1 MQNSS
6 FYCHVEKNSLN
17 QNIIEDLEN
26 FVNNGSN
33 EQIYILNAPLSE
45 NKYSYSYQENA
56 LVVLSPNHKIIF
68 IDLLNNQKE
77 FEYYYDDFIEDLSSL
92 SDKYNYK
99 NSIGRPRDWKNVL
112 TKQTTDSSNIL
123 NFLEEN
129 KITNIKDRRK
139 NEFLISLLIGSIN
152 VIEEKGIEAPKTL
165 LEKVKSNILLFDGQ
179 QTRFIYKEFTKKTIS
194 IQGLSG
200 TGKTELLLHKL
211 KELYTSKD
219 EIKIFFTCH
228 NIALANT
235 LKQRVPEFFNFMKVD
250 KQLEWNKQIWL
261 DRAWG
266 SQKDRNSG
274 LYSYIC
280 HFYNIPFKA
289 WNSSTNYKEIFTNAL
304 EQINKIEKFEFKH
317 AFDYILIDERQDF
330 PQVFFELCEKITKEK
345 VYIAGDIFQDIFQS
359 DKEVELDVDFVL
371 NKCYRTDPR
380 TLMFAHAI
388 GMGLFDNEKINWLSD
403 AHWDASGYK
412 LIRKDDREVNL
423 YREPVKRF
431 EDIDTTFES
440 MIIQEYKKYTDV
452 IDIILNL
459 KEKHLTLVPDDIA
472 IIILN
477 EGKTIYGHIDKLE
490 FEIREKLN
498 WEINRAFDSKNKVP
512 NTIFVSNK
520 NNVKGLEFPFV
531 ICLTQSILNNYRYRN
546 TLYTMLTR
554 SFLQSYLLSIDFNNM
569 DVQKNGLEIINRNNY
584 IKTIEPTDTEKAKI
598 QQNLLKIKEEKNLS
612 YFDFL
617 TAIFNELKIDSKC
630 RKKLEEP
637 INNAIDDKF
646 NKELIIK
653 FIEANKEFYCK

>member
-6 FYCHVEKNSLN
+6 FYCHVEKNSLD

-152 VIEEKGIEAPKTL
+152 DIEEKGIEAPKTL

-235 LKQRVPEFFNFMKVD
+235 LKQRVPEFFNFMKVN

-266 SQKDRNSG
+266 SQKDKNSG

-289 WNSSTNYKEIFTNAL
+289 WNSSIGYKEIFTNAL
-304 EQINKIEKFEFKH
+304 EQINKIEDFEFKY
-317 AFDYILIDERQDF
+317 AFDYILIDER
-330 PQVFFELCEKITKEK
+330 
-345 VYIAGDIFQDIFQS
+345 
-359 DKEVELDVDFVL
+359 
-371 NKCYRTDPR
+371 
-380 TLMFAHAI
+380 
-388 GMGLFDNEKINWLSD
+388 
-403 AHWDASGYK
+403 
-412 LIRKDDREVNL
+412 
-423 YREPVKRF
+423 
-431 EDIDTTFES
+431 
-440 MIIQEYKKYTDV
+440 
-452 IDIILNL
+452 
-459 KEKHLTLVPDDIA
+459 
-472 IIILN
+472 
-477 EGKTIYGHIDKLE
+477 
-490 FEIREKLN
+490 
-498 WEINRAFDSKNKVP
+498 
-512 NTIFVSNK
+512 
-520 NNVKGLEFPFV
+520 
-531 ICLTQSILNNYRYRN
+531 
-546 TLYTMLTR
+546 
-554 SFLQSYLLSIDFNNM
+554 
-569 DVQKNGLEIINRNNY
+569 
-584 IKTIEPTDTEKAKI
+584 
-598 QQNLLKIKEEKNLS
+598 
-612 YFDFL
+612 
-617 TAIFNELKIDSKC
+617 
-630 RKKLEEP
+630 
-637 INNAIDDKF
+637 
-646 NKELIIK
+646 
-653 FIEANKEFYCK
+653 